1 MIDEVLNQ
9 SVSTIAGIGP
19 QKKEDLR
26 AFGIETVRD
35 LLEYFPF
42 RYEDV
47 SIKDITQ
54 MKDGEKVTIKGV
66 VYSEPS
72 VQWLPRKKSRLS
84 VKVMVEPLLITATW
98 FNRHFLKEQLLP
110 GKEVILTGKWEQRRL
125 QMTVSHSEFADQRNQ
140 GEGTLQPVY
149 SVGGPLTVYHLKKMI
164 KQALIQYGNVIEDAL
179 PRKLLD
185 KYRLVTRKQAINQ
198 LHFPSNDKDLKQA
211 RRRMAYE
218 ELFMFQLKLHA
229 FRQQSRT
236 REKGIS
242 HTFSIDKLQQFL
254 HLLPFTL
261 TKAQLKVLEEIKKDM
276 ESPYSMNRLLQGD
289 VGSGKTVIAA
299 ISIYATYLSGYQSAL
314 MVPTEILAQQHTV
327 ELNRLLC
334 ATDLNIGTITGNT
347 SEKERKSIYA
357 GLEDGSV
364 DVIVGTHALIQ
375 ERVIFDKVGLVIT
388 DEQHR
393 FGVSQRATLRLK
405 GMHPDV
411 LLMTATPIPRT
422 LAITAYGD
430 MDVSTIDELPA
441 GRKAIE
447 TYWVKHD
454 VFDRVISFIEK
465 QIQLGHQ
472 VYIIC
477 PLIEESEK
485 LDVQNVID
493 LHQQLTTA
501 LPTVK
506 VGLMHGRL
514 PGHEKEESMQQFS
527 QGKVDVLVSTTVVE
541 VGVNVPNASLM
552 VVYDADRFGLA
563 QLHQLRGRVGR
574 SDIQSHCILVA
585 DPKSDVG
592 KERMRVM
599 TETNDG
605 FEIAR
610 RDLELRGPGDLFGWK
625 QSGIPEFKIADLIHD
640 YRILEVAREDAKQL
654 VESDSFWNEDRYL
667 PLRQYLRQQ
676 GVLDGSSTLD

>member
-1 MIDEVLNQ
+1 TV
-9 SVSTIAGIGP
+9 AGIGP

-72 VQWLPRKKSRLS
+72 VQWLPRKKSKLS

-98 FNRHFLKEQLLP
+98 FNRHFLEEQLLP

-164 KQALIQYGNVIEDAL
+164 KQALIQYGNVIEDTL
-179 PRKLLD
+179 PRNLLD
-185 KYRLVTRKQAINQ
+185 KYRLVTRKKAINQ

-218 ELFMFQLKLHA
+218 ELFLFQLKLHA

-254 HLLPFTL
+254 HSLPFTL
-261 TKAQLKVLEEIKKDM
+261 TKAQLKVLEEIKNDM
-276 ESPYSMNRLLQGD
+276 GSPYSMNRLLQGD

-299 ISIYATYLSGYQSAL
+299 ISIYAAYLSGFQSAL

-327 ELNRLLC
+327 ELNRLLR
-334 ATDLNIGTITGNT
+334 ATDLNIGTITGST
-347 SEKERKSIYA
+347 SEKERKSIHA

-364 DVIVGTHALIQ
+364 NVIVGTHALIQ
-375 ERVIFDKVGLVIT
+375 ERVIFYNVGLVIT

-405 GMHPDV
+405 GMLPDV

-447 TYWVKHD
+447 TYWVKH
-454 VFDRVISFIEK
+454 
-465 QIQLGHQ
+465 
-472 VYIIC
+472 
-477 PLIEESEK
+477 
-485 LDVQNVID
+485 N
-493 LHQQLTTA
+493 
-501 LPTVK
+501 
-506 VGLMHGRL
+506 
-514 PGHEKEESMQQFS
+514 
-527 QGKVDVLVSTTVVE
+527 
-541 VGVNVPNASLM
+541 
-552 VVYDADRFGLA
+552 
-563 QLHQLRGRVGR
+563 
-574 SDIQSHCILVA
+574 
-585 DPKSDVG
+585 
-592 KERMRVM
+592 
-599 TETNDG
+599 
-605 FEIAR
+605 
-610 RDLELRGPGDLFGWK
+610 
-625 QSGIPEFKIADLIHD
+625 
-640 YRILEVAREDAKQL
+640 
-654 VESDSFWNEDRYL
+654 
-667 PLRQYLRQQ
+667 
-676 GVLDGSSTLD
+676 